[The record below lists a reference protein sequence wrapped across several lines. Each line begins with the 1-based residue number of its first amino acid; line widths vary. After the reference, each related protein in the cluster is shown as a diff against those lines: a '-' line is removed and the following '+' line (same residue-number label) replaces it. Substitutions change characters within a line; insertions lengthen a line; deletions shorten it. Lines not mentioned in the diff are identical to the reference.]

1 MSGSEFSRRAVL
13 QHWAT
18 AAGTVTVLGVSAY
31 PALAQAKLA
40 KKDVGYQE
48 QPKGNQRCET
58 CVNFQPPTNC
68 KVVEGEVTP
77 HSWCVAWAPKPS

>member
-1 MSGSEFSRRAVL
+1 MSRSEFSRRAAL

-18 AAGTVTVLGVSAY
+18 VASTVTVLGVSAHN
-31 PALAQAKLA
+31 AVAQAKPA
-40 KKDVGYQE
+40 KKHVGYQD

-58 CVNFQPPTNC
+58 CVNFQPLTGC

-77 HSWCVAWAPKPS
+77 HSWCAAWAPKPS

>member
-1 MSGSEFSRRAVL
+1 MSNSEFSRRAVL

-18 AAGTVTVLGVSAY
+18 VAGTVTVLSVSAQY
-31 PALAQAKLA
+31 AVAQAKLS
-40 KKDVGYQE
+40 KKDVGYQD

-58 CVNFQPPTNC
+58 CVNFQPPTGC

-77 HSWCVAWAPKPS
+77 HSWCIAYAPKSS

>member
-1 MSGSEFSRRAVL
+1 MSRLEFSRRAAL

-18 AAGTVTVLGVSAY
+18 VASTVTVLGVSAHY
-31 PALAQAKLA
+31 AVAQAKLA
-40 KKDVGYQE
+40 KKDVGYQD

-58 CVNFQPPTNC
+58 CVNFQPPTSC

-77 HSWCVAWAPKPS
+77 HSWCAAWAPKPS